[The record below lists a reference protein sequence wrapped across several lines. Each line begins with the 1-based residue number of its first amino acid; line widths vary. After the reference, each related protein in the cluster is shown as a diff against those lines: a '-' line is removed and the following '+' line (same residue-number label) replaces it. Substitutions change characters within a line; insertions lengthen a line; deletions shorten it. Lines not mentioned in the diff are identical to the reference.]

1 MIFVILFAIFFMI
14 FMVFFPLFWVLAFCG
29 CWFLP
34 LTKFSKVLISVL
46 ILAMLCG
53 GIAFLFFDNKDSVYP
68 FLFACGFISL
78 PVFLYYF
85 WRRQESYEKYYHII
99 HTNTLAKNNLKRRA
113 ISLFSIGLLGT
124 FMSLWQVEVPQK
136 IILDITHKYS
146 NLNIKIIDNNY
157 KIIIIND
164 QGKIKDNV
172 AFYESKEFI
181 LCKRETIGCPF
192 IFSFSYPLYDIYIYD
207 NIDFTGNKKIIA
219 KTYASAYNHTFLS
232 GFGSISSVGKGIAAY
247 GIYNQEDEI
256 INFLKENQIKQGEN
270 KEF

>member
-1 MIFVILFAIFFMI
+1 MIFVILLPIFFMI
-14 FMVFFPLFWVLAFCG
+14 FMVFFPLFWALAFCG

-53 GIAFLFFDNKDSVYP
+53 GIAFLFFDDKDSVYP

-99 HTNTLAKNNLKRRA
+99 HTNPLAKNNLKRRA

-124 FMSLWQVEVPQK
+124 FMSLWQLEVPQR
-136 IILDITHKYS
+136 IILDIAHKYS

-157 KIIIIND
+157 KIITIND
-164 QGKIKDNV
+164 QGKIKNNV
-172 AFYESKEFI
+172 AFYESKEVF
-181 LCKRETIGCPF
+181 LCEWETIGCPF

-207 NIDFTGNKKIIA
+207 DIDLTGNGKIIA

-247 GIYNQEDEI
+247 NIYNKEDEI

>member
-1 MIFVILFAIFFMI
+1 MIFVILLLILFMI
-14 FMVFFPLFWVLAFCG
+14 FMVFFPLFWALAICG

-53 GIAFLFFDNKDSVYP
+53 GIAFLFFESSSFS
-68 FLFACGFISL
+68 FLFPCGFISL

-136 IILDITHKYS
+136 IVFDIASKALKTKVMKEVFIENIDENATFRTPSKTRLDCQDK
-146 NLNIKIIDNNY
+146 NI
-157 KIIIIND
+157 
-164 QGKIKDNV
+164 
-172 AFYESKEFI
+172 A
-181 LCKRETIGCPF
+181 CPF
-192 IFSFSYPLYDIYIYD
+192 FSFKYPIDDIKVRIDGEEKLVARIY
-207 NIDFTGNKKIIA
+207 
-219 KTYASAYNHTFLS
+219 
-232 GFGSISSVGKGIAAY
+232 GIAY
-247 GIYNQEDEI
+247 STSTLTRFLTGITRTKRLRYFGNI
-256 INFLKENQIKQGEN
+256 SK
-270 KEF
+270 

>member
-14 FMVFFPLFWVLAFCG
+14 FMVFFPLFWALAICG

-85 WRRQESYEKYYHII
+85 WRSQESYEKYYHII

-136 IILDITHKYS
+136 IVFDIASKALKTKVMKEVFIENIDENVTFWTPNKTRLDCQDK
-146 NLNIKIIDNNY
+146 NI
-157 KIIIIND
+157 
-164 QGKIKDNV
+164 
-172 AFYESKEFI
+172 A
-181 LCKRETIGCPF
+181 CPF
-192 IFSFSYPLYDIYIYD
+192 FSFKYPIDDIKVRIDGEEKLVARIY
-207 NIDFTGNKKIIA
+207 
-219 KTYASAYNHTFLS
+219 
-232 GFGSISSVGKGIAAY
+232 GIAY
-247 GIYNQEDEI
+247 STSTLTRFLTGITRTKRLRYFGNI
-256 INFLKENQIKQGEN
+256 SK
-270 KEF
+270 

>member
-14 FMVFFPLFWVLAFCG
+14 FMVFFPLFWALAFCG

-99 HTNTLAKNNLKRRA
+99 HTNPIAKNNLKRRA

-136 IILDITHKYS
+136 IVFDIASKALKTKVMKEVFIENIDENVTFWTPNKTRLDCQDK
-146 NLNIKIIDNNY
+146 NI
-157 KIIIIND
+157 
-164 QGKIKDNV
+164 
-172 AFYESKEFI
+172 A
-181 LCKRETIGCPF
+181 CPF
-192 IFSFSYPLYDIYIYD
+192 FSFKYPIDDIKVRIDGEEKLVARIY
-207 NIDFTGNKKIIA
+207 
-219 KTYASAYNHTFLS
+219 
-232 GFGSISSVGKGIAAY
+232 GIAY
-247 GIYNQEDEI
+247 STSTLTRFLTGITRTKRLRYFGNI
-256 INFLKENQIKQGEN
+256 SK
-270 KEF
+270 

>member
-14 FMVFFPLFWVLAFCG
+14 FMVFFPLFWALAICG

-53 GIAFLFFDNKDSVYP
+53 GIAFLFFESSSFS
-68 FLFACGFISL
+68 FLFPCGFISL

-124 FMSLWQVEVPQK
+124 FMSLWQVEVPQR
-136 IILDITHKYS
+136 IVFD
-146 NLNIKIIDNNY
+146 
-157 KIIIIND
+157 
-164 QGKIKDNV
+164 
-172 AFYESKEFI
+172 
-181 LCKRETIGCPF
+181 
-192 IFSFSYPLYDIYIYD
+192 
-207 NIDFTGNKKIIA
+207 IA
-219 KTYASAYNHTFLS
+219 KRR
-232 GFGSISSVGKGIAAY
+232 
-247 GIYNQEDEI
+247 
-256 INFLKENQIKQGEN
+256 LKLR
-270 KEF
+270 